1 MGCGAAHTPGQNG
14 NVLPP
19 RRAAPGRHT
28 DGDKEETGAF
38 TPCSAGSAHSLGGK
52 TATSSRLGAPHR
64 AGIQAERKRKRVRSS
79 HVAQAPRTRSGAKR
93 GPARDRFCRRSYA
106 VSRISGG
113 ICLPFCDRPGTLLVG
128 QAGIVDLLRLVQTAC
143 SRAAL
148 IMEPAQDVPRS
159 DC

>member
-1 MGCGAAHTPGQNG
+1 MGCGAAHPPGQNG

-64 AGIQAERKRKRVRSS
+64 AGIQAVRLP

-93 GPARDRFCRRSYA
+93 GPARDSFGRRSYA